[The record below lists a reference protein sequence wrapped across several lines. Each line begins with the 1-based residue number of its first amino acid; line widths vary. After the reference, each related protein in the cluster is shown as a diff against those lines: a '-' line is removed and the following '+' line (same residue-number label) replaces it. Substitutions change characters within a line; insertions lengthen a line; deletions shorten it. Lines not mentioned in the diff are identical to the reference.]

1 MINGRPVRSLGA
13 GSGGGGGR
21 HFVLPRPILARRL
34 ARMDF
39 DPRCGR
45 DISAEISRDS
55 RPAAAAVDVSYFDHS
70 DFLFFSDESPARA
83 PINAG
88 GRGSGRSAIEGLAWE
103 AGAF

>member
-1 MINGRPVRSLGA
+1 
-13 GSGGGGGR
+13 
-21 HFVLPRPILARRL
+21 
-34 ARMDF
+34 MDF